1 MILENTRDLYATRQ
15 TLVSEATQ
23 FFECL
28 FPSGI
33 PVGMKLL
40 IWQRQIRYSSWFS
53 DLTAASEFA
62 IEVSRTTDVYF
73 GAGLRSEGLSERRTG
88 GSDDVLAIPA
98 FWADLDAGDKSNGK
112 NYPPTIEDIYEVLND
127 LPHAPTVMLKSGSG
141 IHAWWKFDRLW
152 LFNSQEDRS
161 DAQQQLRSWSRML
174 QFSARKWGWQFDSSS
189 ALNKLMRIPGTL
201 NHGAC
206 PDH

>member
-1 MILENTRDLYATRQ
+1 MILEKTNDEHATQ
-15 TLVSEATQ
+15 QALVSEASR
-23 FFECL
+23 FFKCL
-28 FPSGI
+28 YPSGI
-33 PVGMKLL
+33 PDAMKLL
-40 IWQRQIRYSSWFS
+40 IWQRQIKYSSWFS
-53 DLTAASEFA
+53 DISIASEFA
-62 IEVSRTTDVYF
+62 VEASRTTDVYF
-73 GAGLRSEGLSERRTG
+73 GAGLRVEGLSEYTSGVVR
-88 GSDDVLAIPA
+88 DVIAIPA
-98 FWADLDAGDKSNGK
+98 FWADLDTGIKSNGK
-112 NYPPTIEDIYEVLND
+112 NYPSTIEDIYEVLND

-152 LFNSQEDRS
+152 LFNSQEDRK

-189 ALNKLMRIPGTL
+189 ALTKLMRIPGTL